1 MKRSSIVSVAILV
14 LGSLSFLA
22 RAADDKT
29 TPAKPGSPAAAPAPA
44 PATPPPVPASATPSG
59 NTGTPIESHD
69 FKVKEKPA
77 ASAGSKQPPLTVGEP
92 SVSNKGAMD
101 PPATPGKPAA
111 PAGTTAMWWGHAA
124 WVISTP
130 GGATIAIDPFL
141 DNPKAPKM
149 DHPTVLDAILVTH
162 GHGDHVGNAAELAK
176 KTGAKVIT
184 SYELASLIGAP
195 TSEGM
200 NIGGT
205 TVVKDAT
212 IHLVEAVHS
221 GGFGQEKTGPKYG
234 GPAMGFV
241 IEIPKGPVIY
251 HAGDTD
257 VFSSMALIAERYH
270 PTVAML
276 PIGGHFTM
284 DPAGAALAAKLLKV
298 KTVIPMHFGT
308 FPVLAG
314 TPDQL
319 KAELKKQKSSAKMV
333 EFKPGESQKL

>member
-1 MKRSSIVSVAILV
+1 
-14 LGSLSFLA
+14 
-22 RAADDKT
+22 
-29 TPAKPGSPAAAPAPA
+29 
-44 PATPPPVPASATPSG
+44 
-59 NTGTPIESHD
+59 
-69 FKVKEKPA
+69 
-77 ASAGSKQPPLTVGEP
+77 
-92 SVSNKGAMD
+92 
-101 PPATPGKPAA
+101 
-111 PAGTTAMWWGHAA
+111 
-124 WVISTP
+124 
-130 GGATIAIDPFL
+130 
-141 DNPKAPKM
+141 
-149 DHPTVLDAILVTH
+149 
-162 GHGDHVGNAAELAK
+162 
-176 KTGAKVIT
+176 VIT

-257 VFSSMALIAERYH
+257 VFSGMALIAERYH
-270 PTVAML
+270 PTVALL

-298 KTVIPMHFGT
+298 KTVVPMHFGT

-319 KAELKKQKSSAKMV
+319 KAELKKQKSTAKMV